1 MCRFESC
8 FVVKYYCTN
17 NIYLSLNPAGDMS
30 SVESVNATTLKKA
43 KKMNVL
49 IADDEVLLRDALAG
63 LIKLSDPTSIIKTCG
78 NFHEIAGYL
87 KTHSEIDTVL
97 IDLYMPGTNALK
109 GPCQVMR
116 EFPDHFVILM
126 SGAAS
131 EADIVNC
138 YNAGIHGFIPKSIQG
153 RAVVAAI
160 QLVQCGE
167 RCFPASMSH
176 RRAETGPTFTER
188 EMRVLRELQA
198 GGTNK
203 IIALSLGIDEAS
215 VKGALRTA
223 GRRLGARTR
232 TEIALRSAKHM
243 TTDAA

>member
-1 MCRFESC
+1 
-8 FVVKYYCTN
+8 
-17 NIYLSLNPAGDMS
+17 
-30 SVESVNATTLKKA
+30 
-43 KKMNVL
+43 
-49 IADDEVLLRDALAG
+49 
-63 LIKLSDPTSIIKTCG
+63 
-78 NFHEIAGYL
+78 
-87 KTHSEIDTVL
+87 
-97 IDLYMPGTNALK
+97 
-109 GPCQVMR
+109 
-116 EFPDHFVILM
+116 
-126 SGAAS
+126 
-131 EADIVNC
+131 
-138 YNAGIHGFIPKSIQG
+138 
-153 RAVVAAI
+153 
-160 QLVQCGE
+160 
-167 RCFPASMSH
+167 MSH